1 MGGAGPWR
9 EGWRGRASASR
20 RQTGSRGPS
29 WQAAY
34 SHTWLNRDNGGCPSK
49 PASFPQAE
57 PQVPECPEPPP
68 ETSWEAARGQHRGT
82 SQEGQQ
88 SPLSAAGRG
97 WVWKGPWCP
106 SWGMQ
111 LYGVGCAGGARLLP
125 GPHSSQTSSPK
136 RASRGC
142 NMASCPSASPKSEP
156 GGPPSLLWENKGP
169 LFPGLPTEL
178 WRPNPMALTD
188 HQWLCSND

>member
-88 SPLSAAGRG
+88 SPLSAGG
-97 WVWKGPWCP
+97 E
-106 SWGMQ
+106 
-111 LYGVGCAGGARLLP
+111 GVGLEGALVPLLGNATLWGGVCGR
-125 GPHSSQTSSPK
+125 SQ
-136 RASRGC
+136 ASTW
-142 NMASCPSASPKSEP
+142 PSQLSDKLSQE
-156 GGPPSLLWENKGP
+156 SLQG
-169 LFPGLPTEL
+169 
-178 WRPNPMALTD
+178 M
-188 HQWLCSND
+188 